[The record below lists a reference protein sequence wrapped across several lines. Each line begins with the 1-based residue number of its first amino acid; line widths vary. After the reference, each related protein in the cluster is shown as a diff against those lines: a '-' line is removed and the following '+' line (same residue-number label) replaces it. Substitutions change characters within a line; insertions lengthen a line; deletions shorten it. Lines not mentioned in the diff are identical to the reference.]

1 VTPIGEETRC
11 HRTHRT
17 LEIARV
23 STMKA
28 GDLNVL
34 TIVWDD
40 ELIYVHP
47 DPGVDDK
54 EECHD
59 PYGGA
64 R

>member
-1 VTPIGEETRC
+1 
-11 HRTHRT
+11 
-17 LEIARV
+17 
-23 STMKA
+23 MKA